1 VNRAKLVAR
10 NVVRKRLRTGFTV
23 ASIAATLF
31 GLTLLLAVVNTIESP
46 ARQSIVPRVVARSA
60 TSLAVLLRESQGE
73 KIRRLPG
80 VVEVVPYTW
89 FGGVW
94 KDPKYFF
101 AQFAIDPDTWL
112 QVFPEWVIPPDQFQA
127 FRADRAGAVIGAQLA
142 KQYGLKVGDRMQL
155 KGSIFPVQLDL
166 TVRGIGRSVNPEDP
180 TRVLFFQR
188 DYLEELLGR
197 PGYVG
202 SWWVRVKTP
211 GDITPVMQAIDRE
224 FYNSDHET
232 KSETEK
238 AFGLMFVSMLG
249 SVRALALL
257 VGLIAV
263 SAILLIV
270 GNTMAIAVRER
281 TGEIAVLKTLG
292 FTPFQILAMVM
303 TESLSLALL
312 GGLLGIGG
320 AAVLTPGIRAAAQY
334 APFLQGYKLALPVLG
349 AGAGVTLLIGLASG
363 GIPAWTSSRMNVVE
377 GLRKVV

>member
-1 VNRAKLVAR
+1 LNRARLVAR
-10 NVVRKRLRTGFTV
+10 NVVRKRVRTAFTV
-23 ASIAATLF
+23 ASIAATLL

-46 ARQSIVPRVVARSA
+46 ARQSLVPRVVTRSA
-60 TSLAVLLRESQGE
+60 TSLAVLLNESQGPV
-73 KIRRLPG
+73 IRRLPG
-80 VVEVVPYTW
+80 VAEVVPYTW

-101 AQFAIDPDTWL
+101 AQFAIDPETWL
-112 QVFPEWVIPPDQFQA
+112 KVFPDWSVPPGQYAA
-127 FRADRAGAVIGAQLA
+127 FRSDRAGALIGAQLA
-142 KQYGLKVGDRMQL
+142 AQYGLKVGDRMQL
-155 KGSIFPVQLDL
+155 AGKIFPVQLDL
-166 TVRGIGRSVNPEDP
+166 TVRGIARPVQTGEPSRS
-180 TRVLFFQR
+180 LFFQR

-202 SWWVRVKTP
+202 SFFVRVNSP
-211 GDITPVMQAIDRE
+211 ADIAPVMQAIDRE

-238 AFGLMFVSMLG
+238 SFGLMFVSMLG
-249 SVRALALL
+249 SIRTLALL

-263 SAILLIV
+263 GSILLVV

-281 TGEIAVLKTLG
+281 TGEIAVLKTIG
-292 FTPFQILAMVM
+292 FTPFQVLAMIM
-303 TESLSLALL
+303 TESLALASL

-320 AAVLTPGIRAAAQY
+320 AAALTPAIRAAAQY
-334 APFLQGYKLALPVLG
+334 APFLQDYQMAPAVLG
-349 AGAGVTLLIGLASG
+349 VGAAVTLLIGLASG